1 MKRLRLIIGAVANFL
16 REVRTELVKSSWPT
30 RKELVDSTGVVVVA
44 VLLFSIFVGVSDFV
58 LSRIISYLMR

>member
-1 MKRLRLIIGAVANFL
+1 MNRLRSMIGSGVNFL

-44 VLLFSIFVGVSDFV
+44 VLLFSVFVGLSDFI
-58 LSRIISYLMR
+58 LGRIIGYLVR

>member
-1 MKRLRLIIGAVANFL
+1 MIGSGVNFL

-44 VLLFSIFVGVSDFV
+44 VLLFSVFVGLSDFI
-58 LSRIISYLMR
+58 LGRIIGYLVR